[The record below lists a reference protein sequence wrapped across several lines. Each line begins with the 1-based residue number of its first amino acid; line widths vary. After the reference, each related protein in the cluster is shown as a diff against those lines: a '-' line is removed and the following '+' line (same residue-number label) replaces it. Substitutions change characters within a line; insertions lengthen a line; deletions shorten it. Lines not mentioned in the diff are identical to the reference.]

1 MPFARLSAALAFSA
15 ALIAAPA
22 IAAPTQHNV
31 ILFIA
36 DGLRY
41 SSVTPQTAPTMWKIK
56 TQGVDFTNS
65 HSIYPTVTTAN
76 ASAIATG
83 HYLGDTGD
91 YGNVLYTEF
100 PVQALYGSQVV
111 FLESD
116 SVLREMRSH
125 FGEGYLG
132 QQSLLSAAR
141 AGGYQTAV
149 VGKTGPAAIQDITAM
164 DSKDAI
170 VFDDMTGKK
179 IAPDGSPSGAVP
191 LKGSIAADTALA
203 TGLDT
208 APLTAV
214 PNVVQQQYLTAA
226 VTRAILPYMQDKSK
240 PFVLV
245 FWSRDPDASQHS
257 AIDSVGKLVPGI
269 NSDTA
274 KDAIHNAD
282 NSLKTILDAVARAGM
297 AEKTDVFV
305 TADHGFSTISKTMPN
320 ADGTM
325 GTDLHPTGFLAIDI
339 AKWLGKPLF
348 DPDQGNQQLDYSGAG
363 EFPSRGNG
371 MIGDTADAPA
381 AIVAAN
387 GGSDF
392 IYVRG
397 SDARATAKTI
407 FDKLLAQ
414 PYTAGVFVNDDLLK
428 ENPKDFAG
436 ALPMSA
442 INMIGSSTV
451 PQPSIIVG
459 FRSFVAKG
467 CKLGEQL
474 CAVEMADTS
483 LQTGQGMHGSFS
495 RADTR
500 NFMAA
505 MGPDF
510 KAHFADP
517 APVSN
522 ADINP
527 TLARVLGVSPA
538 GPGNLKGRVAEEAL
552 KGGKRV
558 SVTRGWKASDPA
570 PDGRRMLLDYQ
581 QVGGTRYFDAAGYPG
596 RVVGLSPH

>member
-1 MPFARLSAALAFSA
+1 MRFARLVALALVAALSG
-15 ALIAAPA
+15 APA
-22 IAAPTQHNV
+22 LAASAQHNV
-31 ILFIA
+31 VLFIA

-100 PVQALYGSQVV
+100 PVQSLYGSQVV

-116 SVLREMRSH
+116 AVLREMHSH

-141 AGGYQTAV
+141 AGGYMTAV
-149 VGKTGPAAIQDITAM
+149 VGKTGPTAIQDIAAM
-164 DSKDAI
+164 DGKDAI
-170 VFDDMTGKK
+170 IFDDMTGKK

-191 LKGSIAADTALA
+191 LKGSVAFDTAFA
-203 TGLDT
+203 TGLES
-208 APLTAV
+208 APLTAT
-214 PNVVQQQYLTAA
+214 PNVVQQDYLVTA
-226 VTRAILPYMQDKSK
+226 VTRAILPYLKEKSK

-245 FWSRDPDASQHS
+245 FWSRDPDSSQHA
-257 AIDSVGKLVPGI
+257 AIDSLGKLVPGI
-269 NSDTA
+269 NSETA
-274 KDAIHNAD
+274 KDSIRNAD
-282 NSLKTILDAVARAGM
+282 NGLKAILDAVARSGA
-297 AEKTDVFV
+297 ANNTDVFV
-305 TADHGFSTISKTMPN
+305 TADHGFSTISKTLPEAN
-320 ADGTM
+320 GAM
-325 GTDLHPTGFLAIDI
+325 GSDLHPTGFLAIDI
-339 AKWLGKPLF
+339 SKWLNKPLF
-348 DPDQGNQQLDYSGAG
+348 DPDQGLQQLDYADAG
-363 EFPSRGNG
+363 EYPSRGNG
-371 MIGDTADAPA
+371 MIGTSADTPD

-397 SDARATAKTI
+397 ANPHATAKRI

-414 PYTAGVFVNDDLLK
+414 PYTGGLFVNDALLK

-451 PQPSIIVG
+451 PQPSIVVG

-474 CAVEMADTS
+474 CTAEMADTS

-522 ADINP
+522 ADISP
-527 TLARVLGVSPA
+527 TLAHILGVATA
-538 GPGNLKGRVAEEAL
+538 GAGNLKGRVASEAL
-552 KGGKRV
+552 RGGQKTV
-558 SVTRGWKASDPA
+558 
-570 PDGRRMLLDYQ
+570 LNFQ
-581 QVGGTRYFDAAGYPG
+581 QVGGTRYFDAAGFPG
-596 RVVGLSPH
+596 RTVGLSPH